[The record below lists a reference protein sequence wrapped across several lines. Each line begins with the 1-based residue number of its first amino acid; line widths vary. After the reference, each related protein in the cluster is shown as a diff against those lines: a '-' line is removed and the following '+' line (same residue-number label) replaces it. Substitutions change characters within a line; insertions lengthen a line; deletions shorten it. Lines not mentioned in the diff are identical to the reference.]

1 MKNIF
6 FVLICSVFLVS
17 CHRNMD
23 SSVYTQQNTIGV
35 VVEGVVVSARQV
47 KVKEA
52 ERLQDNAL
60 GGLAGGAGGA
70 VAGSGIG
77 KGRGSTL
84 AGIGGAVAGA
94 VAGAMIQDALSTTTA
109 MEYIVKITSEDD
121 SANSRRNDLRLARNS
136 VSQNVKNSID
146 TGNTKTKLISV
157 VQGMDVVFG
166 VGQPVYVAY
175 SDDNRARLIAR

>member
-1 MKNIF
+1 MKKLFTIF
-6 FVLICSVFLVS
+6 ACSLLLVS

-23 SSVYTQQNTIGV
+23 SNVYTQNNTIGV
-35 VVEGVVVSARQV
+35 VVEGEVVSARQV
-47 KVKEA
+47 QVKET

-60 GGLAGGAGGA
+60 GGLAGGVGGA

-84 AGIGGAVAGA
+84 GGVGGAVAGA
-94 VAGAMIQDALSTTTA
+94 AVGALIQDALSTTKA
-109 MEYIVKITSEDD
+109 MEYIVKVTSEEG
-121 SANSRRNDLRLARNS
+121 ATTGRRNDIRLGRNGIS
-136 VSQNVKNSID
+136 DNVKNSID
-146 TGNTKTKLISV
+146 SGNTKTKLISV

-166 VGQPVYVAY
+166 VGQKVYVAY